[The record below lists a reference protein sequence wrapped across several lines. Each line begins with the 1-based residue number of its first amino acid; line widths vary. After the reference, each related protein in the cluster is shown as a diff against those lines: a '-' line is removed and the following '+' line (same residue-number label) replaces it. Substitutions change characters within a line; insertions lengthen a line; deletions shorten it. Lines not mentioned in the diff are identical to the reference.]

1 MWKRPPSMTSTG
13 PQSGKR
19 ESLSNVVYV
28 TNVIGMQKK
37 ARQYLAGQGA
47 GDDSTRD
54 VIDHSDHI
62 IRERDAMVVLFTLRC
77 LLYEGCCLTPC
88 LRRSTGCKSMMGDAL
103 TFASSSL
110 TPPDDKSACVAI
122 LITLPCLPFCLTLC
136 HNRNVSR
143 IAQ

>member
-1 MWKRPPSMTSTG
+1 MTSTG
-13 PQSGKR
+13 PQSGNR

-28 TNVIGMQKK
+28 TNAIGMQKK

-77 LLYEGCCLTPC
+77 LLYEGCCLTP
-88 LRRSTGCKSMMGDAL
+88 S
-103 TFASSSL
+103 
-110 TPPDDKSACVAI
+110 
-122 LITLPCLPFCLTLC
+122 
-136 HNRNVSR
+136 
-143 IAQ
+143 